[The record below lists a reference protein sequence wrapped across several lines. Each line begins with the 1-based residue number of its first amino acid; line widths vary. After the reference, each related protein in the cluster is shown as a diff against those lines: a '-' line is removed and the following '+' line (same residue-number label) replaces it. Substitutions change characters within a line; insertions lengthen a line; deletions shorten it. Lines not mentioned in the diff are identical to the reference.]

1 MKVMFLLSLLLLSLS
16 GPQAQRE
23 NEETESEKMTST
35 TELRIMEARLTD
47 SEQRT
52 AALESRL
59 VASEVK
65 VQQQENQISAL
76 LADLNATKMKADE
89 QENRYNS
96 KVAFSVGLGGQVG
109 PFNTD
114 ITLKFSRVLVNVGKA
129 YNPITG
135 IFTAPM
141 RGVYYFRF
149 TILDYMSKKYY
160 GIRLMKNGRS
170 ILYNIEWQEHGDHSY
185 LANGL
190 TVELE
195 TGDVVYTVLPS
206 GFSIGDSIDNHSSFT
221 GFLLFSM

>member
-1 MKVMFLLSLLLLSLS
+1 
-16 GPQAQRE
+16 
-23 NEETESEKMTST
+23 MTST

-76 LADLNATKMKADE
+76 LVDLNATKMKADE

-96 KVAFSVGLGGQVG
+96 KVAFSVGLGGEVG
-109 PFNTD
+109 PVNTD

-149 TILDYMSKKYY
+149 TILDHISKKYY
-160 GIRLMKNGRS
+160 GIKLMKNGRS
-170 ILYNIEWQEHGDHSY
+170 ILYNIEWKEHGNHSY

-206 GFSIGDSIDNHSSFT
+206 GLTISDSIDNHSNFT
-221 GFLLFSM
+221 GFLLFST